1 MYKSSRSVTHEWW
14 GGPTLRPLSDLDLT
28 LQEAADLLGVHYMTA
43 YRYVRLGLLDATKV
57 GGTWKVTRA
66 DVEAL
71 RSSGGNGNTT
81 ETEAPA
87 GRRKAPWASRL
98 EARLVAGD
106 GRGAWGV
113 IEAALAAGAE
123 LDEIY
128 LDVISPAMANIGQRW
143 HDGELDV
150 AIEHR
155 ATGIAFRMLG
165 RLGPR
170 FARRGRT
177 RGSVLLGTPPTERHS
192 LPIAILGDLLRG
204 EGWEVSDLGA
214 DMPVDSF
221 VRTAQGMSDLVA
233 VGVSVTT
240 VDALPAAADLLAA
253 LSEALTDVY
262 IVVGGLAIHDREH
275 AMSLGAHGFAAS
287 AREFA
292 EQLNRGSGTGS
303 NTQTG

>member
-1 MYKSSRSVTHEWW
+1 VVVGRTVLS
-14 GGPTLRPLSDLDLT
+14 LSDLDLT

-43 YRYVRLGLLDATKV
+43 YRYVRLGLLEATKV
-57 GGTWKVTRA
+57 GGTWRVART

-71 RSSGGNGNTT
+71 RNSGGTASESEPTG
-81 ETEAPA
+81 

-143 HDGELDV
+143 HDGHLDV

-155 ATGIAFRMLG
+155 ATGMAFRLLG

-177 RGSVLLGTPPTERHS
+177 RGSVLLGSPPSERHS
-192 LPIAILGDLLRG
+192 LPIAILADLLRG

-221 VRTAQGMSDLVA
+221 VRTALGMSDLVA

-240 VDALPAAADLLAA
+240 AEALPAAAELLEA
-253 LSEALTDVY
+253 LSSALTDVY
-262 IVVGGLAIHDREH
+262 VVVGGLAIRDHEH
-275 AMSLGAHGFAAS
+275 ALALGAHGFAGS

-292 EQLNRGSGTGS
+292 EQLNRGSGTDS
-303 NTQTG
+303 SKKTG